1 MSKKSFTDAN
11 PAMAFISTAKDK
23 EDFALTQPIEEEL
36 EAKESNGVPMKKNP
50 EFIETKSKR
59 VQMLMQPSLHIALKQ
74 VAAKQGISVN
84 EAMHEI
90 LKQYVDDLNK
100 LWKRKNACICVYVY
114 VHLLI
119 IDVFMCKHIN

>member
-11 PAMAFISTAKDK
+11 PAMAFISTAKPA

-59 VQMLMQPSLHIALKQ
+59 VQMLMQPSLYDAVKKE
-74 VAAKQGISVN
+74 AKDKNISVN
-84 EAMHEI
+84 EMMHEI
-90 LKQYVDDLNK
+90 LKNHVEG
-100 LWKRKNACICVYVY
+100 R
-114 VHLLI
+114 
-119 IDVFMCKHIN
+119 